1 MAGLVRPKPRYDL
14 LILGGGHAGLQAGLK
29 AGLLHQRAVI
39 LDRGQKFS
47 RSYYAPA
54 MDNIPGFPDGI
65 SGHRLLDLQ
74 LSQVRKVAHW
84 TDYVAPVTLG
94 EVRRD
99 GEEFSVTF
107 ERLRTR
113 QTVRGRALLLALGVV
128 DRMPEVGGKIEPIFP
143 WANFGIV
150 DYCMICDGHTLPG
163 KTVAVLGDGPLAVN
177 TALDLLHW
185 EPASVT
191 LLTHGRPLLPGV
203 PEEER
208 QELLAGLEEHAI
220 PVRTEEIVGFEG
232 IREKRFGLRFADGS
246 SAVFDKGFSAL
257 GWYST
262 HEDVARALGAK
273 VTRDGYVVTD
283 EDGRVLSEHDG
294 QVIPGLYAA
303 GDQRDGWKQIP
314 EAWAGAERAVIHAW
328 AFYLSER
335 GPSAA
340 VPGAPDR

>member
-14 LILGGGHAGLQAGLK
+14 IILGGGHAGLQAGLK
-29 AGLLHQRAVI
+29 AGLLHQTAII
-39 LDRGQKFS
+39 LDRGAKYG

-74 LSQVRKVAHW
+74 LSQVRKVAAW
-84 TDYVAPVTLG
+84 TDHVAPVTLG
-94 EVRRD
+94 EVRRE
-99 GEEFSVTF
+99 GEEFAVTF

-128 DRMPEVGGKIEPIFP
+128 DRMPEVGGKIDPIFP

-163 KTVAVLGDGPLAVN
+163 KSVAVLGAGPLAVN

-185 EPASVT
+185 GPASVT
-191 LLTHGRPLLPGV
+191 LLTHGSPLLPGV
-203 PEEER
+203 PEEESSP
-208 QELLAGLEEHAI
+208 LLAALREHSIA
-220 PVRTEEIVGFEG
+220 VRTEEIVGFEG
-232 IREKRFGLRFADGS
+232 IREKRLGLRFADGS
-246 SAVFDKGFSAL
+246 TAVFDKGFSAL
-257 GWYST
+257 GWYTT
-262 HEDVARALGAK
+262 HDDVARGLGARI
-273 VTRDGYVVTD
+273 TPDGYVATD
-283 EDGRVLSEHDG
+283 EDGRVLAESDG

-328 AFYLSER
+328 AFYLSEKR
-335 GPSAA
+335 PSGS